1 MVFFEKKRFKLN
13 LHKALINLL
22 FMKIR
27 KLKENLNTSN
37 MLEYELLKNHL
48 ERFDYLRFL
57 MKTTKFLGCEALY
70 QFVAASI
77 ASWFRRRSIR
87 DVAHDL

>member
-1 MVFFEKKRFKLN
+1 
-13 LHKALINLL
+13 
-22 FMKIR
+22 
-27 KLKENLNTSN
+27 

>member
-1 MVFFEKKRFKLN
+1 MAKYCELKHYVKTTNCISYPLRN
-13 LHKALINLL
+13 N
-22 FMKIR
+22 